1 MSISQLFQPNQYTLY
16 GNFQASASG
25 TVEDELVLQYA
36 TTNLDPTYAFNK
48 VSYSVFGK
56 CVSFQAIIKLST
68 KGAGNGEVSIT
79 LPDSMPQ
86 AYVDVDN
93 PQICQLVCVPA
104 GPDGYKDWWG
114 EFDIDRK
121 IYLWRRDDVEDGP
134 IDILDAT
141 EVAPTTMI
149 KLAGVYFTE

>member
-36 TTNLDPTYAFNK
+36 TTNLDPTYTFNK

-56 CVSFQAIIKLST
+56 CVSFQLTIELLT
-68 KGAGNGEVSIT
+68 KGAGSGEVFVI
-79 LPDSMPQ
+79 LPESMPQ

-93 PQICQLVCVPA
+93 PQICQLVCVPV
-104 GPDGYKDWWG
+104 DGGSYKDWWG
-114 EFDIDRK
+114 EFDFNRK
-121 IYLWRRDDVEDGP
+121 IYLWRRDDTTEGT

-141 EVAPTTMI
+141 EVAQTSTI
-149 KLAGVYFTE
+149 KMSGVYFTE